1 MILTTYESAH
11 DTVSKGKLTKWN
23 HPIQFLFRLRLD
35 HLVHL
40 FHLLGQTIDSD
51 FDTSVVPDPSW
62 TLLRLYPHSPLVVVV
77 AVVGIPSIWL

>member
-1 MILTTYESAH
+1 MILTTYESAR
-11 DTVSKGKLTKWN
+11 DTVSKGKHTKWN
-23 HPIQFLFRLRLD
+23 HPIQFQFRVQLD

-62 TLLRLYPHSPLVVVV
+62 TLLRLYPHSPLDVVV